1 MNDHVKQENRRALPK
16 YLLILLGAALFGG
29 VLGFFAGWMGHSSVS
44 DAVREGLDS
53 IISRVLPWA
62 LPAVS
67 LVLLAD
73 GFRRYRQAKRLFES
87 WDGED
92 ETPMEAAE
100 QTLNWSLLWTCM
112 VMTLN
117 LFSIS
122 ISSYCTLPGGAL
134 AVVGA
139 FLLVLVLVVLL
150 QQKVVDLTRRMNPE
164 KQGSVYDTKFQKKWF
179 ESCDEAEKAQIG
191 QAAYK
196 AYNMMTKTV
205 LVLWVALVVLDFI
218 FSFGPLPAF
227 TVLVLWGVTQAAY
240 VLECIRMGKGS
251 AV

>member
-1 MNDHVKQENRRALPK
+1 MTDNVKRENRKALPK
-16 YLLILLGAALFGG
+16 YLLLLLAAALFGG
-29 VLGFFAGWMGHSSVS
+29 VLGFFAGWMGYSSVS
-44 DAVREGLDS
+44 DAVREGLDH
-53 IISRVLPWA
+53 IVSRTLPWA
-62 LPAVS
+62 IPAVS
-67 LVLLAD
+67 LMLLAD

-92 ETPMEAAE
+92 ERPMEAAE
-100 QTLNWSLLWTCM
+100 QTLNWSLLWTSIA
-112 VMTLN
+112 MTLDF
-117 LFSIS
+117 FSIS

-139 FLLVLVLVVLL
+139 FLLVLVLVMLL

-196 AYNMMTKTV
+196 AYNVTTKTAI
-205 LVLWVALVVLDFI
+205 VLWVALVVLDFI
-218 FSFGPLPAF
+218 FGFGPLPAF
-227 TVLVLWGVTQAAY
+227 AVLVLWGVTQAAY
-240 VLECIRMGKGS
+240 ILECIRMGKGMC
-251 AV
+251 